1 MIHRREKTFLGFP
14 IYRYINIEDSEAVSR
29 AIRTTPP
36 DQQIALIL
44 HTPGGLVLA
53 SSQIAMALKRHK
65 GKEVVIILHYAM
77 SGCTFIALAVDE
89 IIMDQDV
96 ALGPLDLQ
104 IQVGGAVCP
113 APSIIKVA
121 EVKGDNA

>member
-1 MIHRREKTFLGFP
+1 
-14 IYRYINIEDSEAVSR
+14 
-29 AIRTTPP
+29 
-36 DQQIALIL
+36 
-44 HTPGGLVLA
+44 
-53 SSQIAMALKRHK
+53 MALKRRK
-65 GKEVVIILHYAM
+65 GEKVVIILHYAM
-77 SGCTFIALAVDE
+77 SGCTFIALAADE